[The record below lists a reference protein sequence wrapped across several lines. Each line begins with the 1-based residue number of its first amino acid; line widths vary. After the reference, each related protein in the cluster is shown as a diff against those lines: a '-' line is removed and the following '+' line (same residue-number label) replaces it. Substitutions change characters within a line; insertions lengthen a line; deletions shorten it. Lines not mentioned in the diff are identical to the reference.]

1 MGLIREFN
9 VFFAENPWDLG
20 GIYCLLGWSGGF
32 GRPLADPRDFFLG
45 YLLFLWACCPGGWA
59 SHVDYLGEFGI
70 FG

>member
-32 GRPLADPRDFFLG
+32 GRPFVDPRDLLLG
-45 YLLFLWACCPGGWA
+45 ICCFCWSWA